1 MEPVLEQ
8 RFSDYQRR
16 LGKQITKAAL
26 ALSKVEEVSS
36 LLKTSIQQQSKNVED
51 VETRLLPASQEIKA
65 FAKQT
70 EMVAEE
76 LEQEAEKSSKRTCL
90 CLIVGS
96 VAVVLVGLGVG
107 LYFVFK

>member
-36 LLKTSIQQQSKNVED
+36 LLKSSIQQQSKNVED
-51 VETRLLPASQEIKA
+51 VETRLLPASQEIKV

-70 EMVAEE
+70 EKVAEE
-76 LEQEAEKSSKRTCL
+76 LE
-90 CLIVGS
+90 
-96 VAVVLVGLGVG
+96 
-107 LYFVFK
+107 

>member
-1 MEPVLEQ
+1 LEPVLEQ

-36 LLKTSIQQQSKNVED
+36 LLKSSIQQQSKNVED
-51 VETRLLPASQEIKA
+51 VETRLLPASQEIKV

-70 EMVAEE
+70 EKVAEE
-76 LEQEAEKSSKRTCL
+76 LE
-90 CLIVGS
+90 
-96 VAVVLVGLGVG
+96 
-107 LYFVFK
+107 